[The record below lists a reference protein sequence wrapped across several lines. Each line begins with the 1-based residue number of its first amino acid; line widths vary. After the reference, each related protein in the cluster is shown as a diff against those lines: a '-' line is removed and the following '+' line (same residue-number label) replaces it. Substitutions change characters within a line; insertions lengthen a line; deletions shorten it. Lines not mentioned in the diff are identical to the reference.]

1 MNSAQAGLTDSRNT
15 PRFRRDD
22 APATASGGSPVGGD
36 RNVPLS
42 TGNSFTPRELAAW
55 HGLLQVHAHV
65 LRQLDLQMRAAHGLT
80 LSQSEVLIFL
90 DDAPD
95 QRVRMAQLAK
105 GVLLSSS
112 GGTRLVE
119 RLETLGYVIRRAA
132 ADDRRGL
139 FAELTDAGRHV
150 VMAVRATYRQGV
162 RATFLDRLRA
172 ADQVAL
178 SVISTR
184 VSGGHVGAPTQ
195 GTHNPDPSQIPDRGP
210 AAGCFDRPHTMKGRS
225 R

>member
-1 MNSAQAGLTDSRNT
+1 MNSARAGR
-15 PRFRRDD
+15 
-22 APATASGGSPVGGD
+22 AG
-36 RNVPLS
+36 NVPLS
-42 TGNSFTPRELAAW
+42 TGGSFTPRELAAW
-55 HGLLQVHAHV
+55 HGLLEIHAHV
-65 LRQLDLQMRAAHGLT
+65 LHQLDLQMRSAHGLT

-119 RLETLGYVIRRAA
+119 RLETLGYVTRRAD

-139 FAELTDAGRHV
+139 LAELTDAGRHA
-150 VMAVRATYRQGV
+150 VMAVRATYREGV

-172 ADQVAL
+172 TDQVAL

-184 VSGGHVGAPTQ
+184 VS
-195 GTHNPDPSQIPDRGP
+195 RGP
-210 AAGCFDRPHTMKGRS
+210 V
-225 R
+225 

>member
-1 MNSAQAGLTDSRNT
+1 MNSAQASV
-15 PRFRRDD
+15 
-22 APATASGGSPVGGD
+22 AASQSPGVGNEG
-36 RNVPLS
+36 VPLS
-42 TGNSFTPRELAAW
+42 TADSFTPRELAAW
-55 HGLLQVHAHV
+55 RGLLEVHAYV
-65 LRQLDLQMRAAHGLT
+65 LHELDVQMRAAHGLT
-80 LSQSEVLIFL
+80 LSQSEVLIIL

-95 QRVRMAQLAK
+95 QRVRMAELAK
-105 GVLLSSS
+105 EVLLSSS

-119 RLETLGYVIRRAA
+119 RLETLGYVTRRAA

-150 VMAVRATYRQGV
+150 VMAVRATYRQCV

-184 VSGGHVGAPTQ
+184 VSGGHV
-195 GTHNPDPSQIPDRGP
+195 
-210 AAGCFDRPHTMKGRS
+210 
-225 R
+225 

>member
-1 MNSAQAGLTDSRNT
+1 
-15 PRFRRDD
+15 
-22 APATASGGSPVGGD
+22 
-36 RNVPLS
+36 
-42 TGNSFTPRELAAW
+42 
-55 HGLLQVHAHV
+55 
-65 LRQLDLQMRAAHGLT
+65 MRAAHGLT

-95 QRVRMAQLAK
+95 QRVRMAELAK

-119 RLETLGYVIRRAA
+119 RLERLGYVTRRAA

-150 VMAVRATYRQGV
+150 VKAARATYREGV

-184 VSGGHVGAPTQ
+184 VSGGHV
-195 GTHNPDPSQIPDRGP
+195 
-210 AAGCFDRPHTMKGRS
+210 
-225 R
+225 

>member
-1 MNSAQAGLTDSRNT
+1 MNSVRAGLTDSRNT

-22 APATASGGSPVGGD
+22 APATASGESPVGGD
-36 RNVPLS
+36 GNVPLS
-42 TGNSFTPRELAAW
+42 TGDSFTPRELAAW
-55 HGLLQVHAHV
+55 HGLLEVHAHV
-65 LRQLDLQMRAAHGLT
+65 LRQLDLKMRAAHGLT

-119 RLETLGYVIRRAA
+119 RLETLGYVTRRAA

-150 VMAVRATYRQGV
+150 AMAARATYREGV

-184 VSGGHVGAPTQ
+184 VSGGHV
-195 GTHNPDPSQIPDRGP
+195 
-210 AAGCFDRPHTMKGRS
+210 
-225 R
+225 

>member
-1 MNSAQAGLTDSRNT
+1 RRCRTDR
-15 PRFRRDD
+15 P
-22 APATASGGSPVGGD
+22 ASGWCCCRSTTRCRNARDELGPSSPYRLEEHASVQKRRCAGNGI
-36 RNVPLS
+36 RRVPS
-42 TGNSFTPRELAAW
+42 GRRRKRSVVHRRFIHPTGTCAW
-55 HGLLQVHAHV
+55 HGLLEVHAHV

-119 RLETLGYVIRRAA
+119 RLETLGYVTRRAA

-150 VMAVRATYRQGV
+150 VMAVRASYREGV
-162 RATFLDRLRA
+162 RASF
-172 ADQVAL
+172 
-178 SVISTR
+178 
-184 VSGGHVGAPTQ
+184 
-195 GTHNPDPSQIPDRGP
+195 
-210 AAGCFDRPHTMKGRS
+210 
-225 R
+225 

>member
-1 MNSAQAGLTDSRNT
+1 MSSASA
-15 PRFRRDD
+15 
-22 APATASGGSPVGGD
+22 
-36 RNVPLS
+36 VPLS
-42 TGNSFTPRELAAW
+42 TADSFTPRELAAW
-55 HGLLQVHAHV
+55 RGLLEVHAYV
-65 LRQLDLQMRAAHGLT
+65 LHELDVQMRAAHGLT

-95 QRVRMAQLAK
+95 QRVRMAELAK
-105 GVLLSSS
+105 EVLLSSS

-119 RLETLGYVIRRAA
+119 RLETLGYVTRRAA

-150 VMAVRATYRQGV
+150 VMAVRASYREGV
-162 RATFLDRLRA
+162 RSVFLDRLRA

-184 VSGGHVGAPTQ
+184 VSGGHV
-195 GTHNPDPSQIPDRGP
+195 
-210 AAGCFDRPHTMKGRS
+210 
-225 R
+225 